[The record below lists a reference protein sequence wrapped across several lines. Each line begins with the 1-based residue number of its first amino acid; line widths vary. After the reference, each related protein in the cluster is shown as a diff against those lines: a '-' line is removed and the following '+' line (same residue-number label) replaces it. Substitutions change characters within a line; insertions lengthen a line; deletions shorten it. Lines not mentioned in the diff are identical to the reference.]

1 MYEAIYLILS
11 QFWNFICHL
20 ITVFHAFQ
28 YLKGNWSSENKTFFL
43 FLSMP
48 GIIIAPNRN
57 ICYNSLITVF
67 HIFQYLKD
75 NCSSGNKSSFS
86 SFYIPDITIP
96 PYRNI
101 LPYLSPFSML
111 FHIQKTSVL
120 LENEISPSI
129 SLSMPGIIIPPYRNI
144 YSTLLITLFH
154 AFPYSNDNCSSR
166 NKMAFL

>member
-67 HIFQYLKD
+67 YIYIKKTTVIFYFPYQCFSCFSILKTQLFFQKKVISLGFTFQAWLFHPTGTM
-75 NCSSGNKSSFS
+75 NMLYYSC
-86 SFYIPDITIP
+86 
-96 PYRNI
+96 I
-101 LPYLSPFSML
+101 LIYLSSVSMV
-111 FHIQKTSVL
+111 FRIQKSYVL
-120 LENEISPSI
+120 LENKISPSI
-129 SLSMPGIIIPPYRNI
+129 FSMHGIIIPPY
-144 YSTLLITLFH
+144 ST
-154 AFPYSNDNCSSR
+154 
-166 NKMAFL
+166 